1 LNYAESV
8 LSTPDISASRL
19 RTFLAVADTGSVR
32 AAAARLHV
40 TEPAVST
47 AIGQLSRQLGAEL
60 FTREGRGLRITPAGE
75 VYADYCR
82 TITGL
87 FSEAYAAVSSAEAGP
102 LRIGAVA
109 TASEVVLPPVL
120 GTFRRRY
127 PHVDLSLVVA
137 PRDQLFD
144 HLRHHEVDLVIGGR
158 PPHGAG
164 FLLQATRENSLVVVG
179 APGTSTDLARTTWL
193 MRSRGSGLLAATL
206 GLLDQLELDPPRL
219 TLGTHGAVVA
229 SARAGLGITLVHA
242 DAVGEDLDRG
252 ALVQL
257 DVPGTPL
264 NRPWVVATTRTT
276 VPGCRLFV
284 DHLTDGKVMRDDVF
298 HPGNRP
304 TG

>member
-1 LNYAESV
+1 MPTL
-8 LSTPDISASRL
+8 PDVSASRL

-47 AIGQLSRQLGAEL
+47 SIGQLSRQLGVEL
-60 FTREGRGLRITPAGE
+60 FAREGRGLRITPAGE

-82 TITGL
+82 TISGL
-87 FSEAYAAVSSAEAGP
+87 FQEAHAAVMSAEEGP

-127 PHVDLSLVVA
+127 PYVALGLTVA

-164 FLLQATRENSLVVVG
+164 FQLRATRENSLVVVG
-179 APGTSTDLARTTWL
+179 APETSTDLARTTWL
-193 MRSRGSGLLAATL
+193 MRGRGSGLLAATE

-229 SARAGLGITLVHA
+229 SARAGLGITLLHA
-242 DAVGEDLDRG
+242 DAVADDLDRG
-252 ALVQL
+252 SLVRL

-264 NRPWVVATTRTT
+264 HRPWVVATTPTT
-276 VPGCRLFV
+276 VPSSRLFV
-284 DHLTDGKVMRDDVF
+284 DHLTDATVMGPDVF
-298 HPGNRP
+298 HPVNRP